1 MRKRYLFFDVD
12 GTLIAGG
19 SYAKNYI
26 PESTRRAIELLR
38 ADGHFLCLATGRSE
52 AMARGYMQELGFD
65 NMVSD
70 GGYGITIEGKLLG
83 IKPLPKD
90 KMIALLKEC
99 ESRGIPWAIQP
110 DNSVTRLAPDGR
122 FYDFTHDTYQETR
135 TVPGLDP
142 ESFENLYKAFIY
154 DVIYGKHIPFK
165 RLKGPDRQ
173 RFRALDSD
181 HQAVFHAGSRSGVTG
196 CPKQRNRQDQRQ
208 KTKNTFPDRYH
219 NHVSPFPR
227 IVWSGPGEAGRAEA
241 FFRLPK

>member
-1 MRKRYLFFDVD
+1 MSEARKRYLFFDVD

-135 TVPGLDP
+135 TVPG
-142 ESFENLYKAFIY
+142 ESVQGFHSLLLPCRTDAG
-154 DVIYGKHIPFK
+154 VPQGA
-165 RLKGPDRQ
+165 
-173 RFRALDSD
+173 AL
-181 HQAVFHAGSRSGVTG
+181 V
-196 CPKQRNRQDQRQ
+196 
-208 KTKNTFPDRYH
+208 
-219 NHVSPFPR
+219 PFPPR
-227 IVWSGPGEAGRAEA
+227 IHIRGTIGQRCRDTPHPGA
-241 FFRLPK
+241 FRRKVRG